1 MDSSNADSAEAVSME
16 TDTAFT
22 AAQQGDND
30 IVLETS
36 TREIVLALKPLLI
49 SKCVKHV
56 SNHWRKILN

>member
-1 MDSSNADSAEAVSME
+1 ME